1 MAIEIVT
8 KSQEASARH
17 EAERKEQGAKGKL
30 ERQVIQDKAQ
40 NCVDMRNKKQEMRN
54 KRRHSER
61 LDPKKIKIRKID
73 WAV

>member
-1 MAIEIVT
+1 
-8 KSQEASARH
+8 
-17 EAERKEQGAKGKL
+17 L